1 MFADP
6 CMVTDNETIIFLA
19 LSAAFGVLIAIA
31 LAWIIRTR
39 LPEQSAKVGCLGMS
53 STGVLAGYLA
63 KLALPDGRIFAE
75 CGLTPDLIFFPSYAF
90 IVAPLAMLAA
100 LFLFLRVRRRG

>member
-6 CMVTDNETIIFLA
+6 CMVTSEETIIFLA
-19 LSAAFGVLIAIA
+19 MSAAFGVFIAIA

-39 LPEQSAKVGCLGMS
+39 LPEQGAKVGCLGMS

-63 KLALPDGRIFAE
+63 RLALPDGRTFAE
-75 CGLTPDLIFFPSYAF
+75 CGLTPDLMFFPGYAF

-100 LFLFLRVRRRG
+100 LFLFLRGRRRG